1 LIGGCNDGPTSVTV
15 PAVAG
20 RAAGLNFF
28 GIGDK
33 TEVRIFAIK
42 YIDIQN
48 FFKCERMQIFL
59 FI

>member
-1 LIGGCNDGPTSVTV
+1 VTV

-33 TEVRIFAIK
+33 TKVKILAIHK
-42 YIDIQN
+42 YVDIQN
-48 FFKCERMQIFL
+48 FFNYERM
-59 FI
+59 